1 MTHGHHHSARR
12 GQHLTH
18 AQSHITWAVAV
29 MESCFAL
36 IIIRTHQQGI
46 SVGPLYGAEGKTI
59 DLPTS
64 RAKIFSRARSA
75 SRRFFCFLRQLP
87 EPEIR
92 SQGRWESLAKQL
104 PWLPLPIL
112 PLPGWYGCAHA
123 LGTGQLSRGLVP
135 VCQLIRLSS
144 EIYILELYYGSVR
157 KTLE

>member
-1 MTHGHHHSARR
+1 MTHGHHYSARP

-18 AQSHITWAVAV
+18 AQSHITRAVAV

-36 IIIRTHQQGI
+36 IIIRAHQQGI

-75 SRRFFCFLRQLP
+75 SGRFFCFPRQLT

-104 PWLPLPIL
+104 LWLPLSIL

-144 EIYILELYYGSVR
+144 EIYILEIYYGSVR